1 MGRCL
6 LSGARR
12 LDVFFSLRYS
22 ALPSRSLSS
31 HLTISPLSNRALPT
45 PARNRLYNTMASADL
60 PASVEALTLQ
70 STSNVSK
77 FPGCFPTLNPV
88 DIYREHISEEL
99 GKIAE
104 IDPAKIYPRLQ
115 WTNTLDKGDLALAVC
130 NVISQCKQTIV
141 SFWSFSSM
149 NSPTTTRAHVQAN
162 EKLTPYCSC
171 LGPCPPNQDQE
182 P

>member
-12 LDVFFSLRYS
+12 FDVFFSFRS
-22 ALPSRSLSS
+22 STLPSRSLTS
-31 HLTISPLSNRALPT
+31 HLPISPLSNRAFRF
-45 PARNRLYNTMASADL
+45 PARKRLYNTMASADL

-70 STSNVSK
+70 STSNVSSK

-104 IDPAKIYPRLQ
+104 IDPAKVYPRLQ

-130 NVISQCKQTIV
+130 NVTMRTIL
-141 SFWSFSSM
+141 
-149 NSPTTTRAHVQAN
+149 P
-162 EKLTPYCSC
+162 LC
-171 LGPCPPNQDQE
+171 LSIPLW
-182 P
+182 